1 MNIAIL
7 SDKITIARIQMEV
20 RSMYYGFI
28 CNDKEIFF
36 VDIYDENIKKDM
48 VIVDYNYID
57 EYWTSIPVPSAK
69 LLLYLN
75 GFIFNPYDKTGIEEF
90 EKTLI
95 ENERWD
101 ILRAINKAKIHLNVL
116 HKKLILDTKPTFLQ
130 LEITNYCNA
139 KCIMCPHIYQGNAGA
154 KHLSKDTFS
163 RLEELLPYIEVAVL
177 HGNGEPFM
185 NPNFEEY
192 LKEYRRY
199 GIAISACTNLSI
211 FDSQIATIVDNC
223 FDDIRV
229 SCDAC
234 SKEIYEKI
242 RTGLSFDQFVQ
253 NLGILKTCCHNVKK
267 ILTFV
272 VMRQN
277 ISQITAM
284 VDFAAKY
291 GFDEIIYSNM
301 LPSIALGNVNA
312 P

>member
-1 MNIAIL
+1 
-7 SDKITIARIQMEV
+7 MEV

-36 VDIYDENIKKDM
+36 VDIYDENIKKDL

-75 GFIFNPYDKTGIEEF
+75 GFIFNPYDKTGIEEL

-211 FDSQIATIVDNC
+211 FDSQIATIVDQ
-223 FDDIRV
+223 
-229 SCDAC
+229 
-234 SKEIYEKI
+234 
-242 RTGLSFDQFVQ
+242 L
-253 NLGILKTCCHNVKK
+253 L
-267 ILTFV
+267 
-272 VMRQN
+272 
-277 ISQITAM
+277 
-284 VDFAAKY
+284 
-291 GFDEIIYSNM
+291 
-301 LPSIALGNVNA
+301 
-312 P
+312 

>member
-1 MNIAIL
+1 MNIVIL

-36 VDIYDENIKKDM
+36 GDIYDENIKKDL

-75 GFIFNPYDKTGIEEF
+75 GFIFNPYDKTGIEEL

-163 RLEELLPYIEVAVL
+163 RLEELLP
-177 HGNGEPFM
+177 
-185 NPNFEEY
+185 
-192 LKEYRRY
+192 
-199 GIAISACTNLSI
+199 
-211 FDSQIATIVDNC
+211 
-223 FDDIRV
+223 
-229 SCDAC
+229 
-234 SKEIYEKI
+234 
-242 RTGLSFDQFVQ
+242 
-253 NLGILKTCCHNVKK
+253 
-267 ILTFV
+267 
-272 VMRQN
+272 
-277 ISQITAM
+277 
-284 VDFAAKY
+284 
-291 GFDEIIYSNM
+291 
-301 LPSIALGNVNA
+301 
-312 P
+312 